1 MGKGG
6 CMGDNP
12 IHEQCTAHSG
22 ATAKMNLLLVLLSTV
37 LALTGYNVVLTFT
50 LQATIA
56 GYSQRFDSVDARYTG
71 LESGLDDVRREVEAT
86 QRRIEELERRR

>member
-1 MGKGG
+1 MS
-6 CMGDNP
+6 DDP

-37 LALTGYNVVLTFT
+37 LALTGYNVVLTFG

-56 GYSQRFDSVDARYTG
+56 GYGQRFDNIDSRYTG
-71 LESGLDDVRREVEAT
+71 IENGLQEVRRENDII
-86 QRRIEELERRR
+86 RRRLEDLERGRK